1 MRILYDQLAN
11 LQKLGPVGQIFGMI
25 PGLSNAQGLFG
36 GDRDAE
42 SALRMKRFMTMMDS
56 MTAKELDSTNVKIL
70 GEIPRIL
77 RIARGAGR
85 PPQEVCELFEEYKRM
100 RTAIVGAKG
109 QGGLMKAM
117 GKSMNA
123 RGGPSAQQMAQMQAH
138 MGKMLPPHVLQ
149 QMGGAGALQVGEGG
163 GRGAGSGVGTPG
175 AGARGGPTPA
185 PPFSPHPQGLLKQME
200 GMK

>member
-25 PGLSNAQGLFG
+25 PGLSNAGLFG
-36 GDRDAE
+36 GGDNRDAE

-56 MTAKELDSTNVKIL
+56 MTAAELDSANVKIL
-70 GEIPRIL
+70 ADVPRIL

-85 PPQEVCELFEEYKRM
+85 PPGDVVELFEEYKRM

-123 RGGPSAQQMAQMQAH
+123 RGGPSAAQMAQMQAH

-149 QMGGAGALQVGEGG
+149 QMGGAGALQVGGEGG
-163 GRGAGSGVGTPG
+163 EVEWAAAR
-175 AGARGGPTPA
+175 AGAACAWG
-185 PPFSPHPQGLLKQME
+185 
-200 GMK
+200 

>member
-25 PGLSNAQGLFG
+25 PGLGAAASALGG

-85 PPQEVCELFEEYKRM
+85 PPQEVCDLFEEYKRM

-149 QMGGAGALQVGEGG
+149 QMGGAGALQVGEEGWWRWGLGASG
-163 GRGAGSGVGTPG
+163 GRA
-175 AGARGGPTPA
+175 
-185 PPFSPHPQGLLKQME
+185 LD
-200 GMK
+200 

>member
-1 MRILYDQLAN
+1 MRILYDQLAS

-25 PGLSNAQGLFG
+25 PGLSNTGMFDG
-36 GDRDAE
+36 GRDAE

-56 MTAKELDSTNVKIL
+56 MTAAELDSTNVKIL
-70 GEIPRIL
+70 GEEKRVL

-85 PPQEVCELFEEYKRM
+85 PPMEVVELFEEYKRM

-123 RGGPSAQQMAQMQAH
+123 RGGPSAAQMAQMQAH

-149 QMGGAGALQVGEGG
+149 QMGGPAAL
-163 GRGAGSGVGTPG
+163 
-175 AGARGGPTPA
+175 
-185 PPFSPHPQGLLKQME
+185 QGLLKQMDAK